1 MTDELLI
8 KYLLKE
14 TNAKE
19 QHLIEEWLGESEEHQ
34 KQFDQIRFLW
44 EKSGDLLKNETQPDE
59 EEAWER
65 FKKKRAEQTVT
76 RNIKPWNVFQ
86 LLAAASVVIITGIT
100 LWLFFTK
107 DLSSRNI
114 IVKNEVISSTL
125 SDGSLLTINKNSQLS
140 FRASASERL
149 VKLAEGEVFF
159 KVAPDKTKP
168 FVIELGNNAKVTVLG
183 TSFNIKYRK
192 GIAEVIV
199 ETGLVKV
206 NKNSAE
212 LHLHPGEKVEFDS
225 QDSILQATK
234 NNDSLY
240 RYFRNKEFVID
251 NVPLQKVINV
261 LSEAYSTTI
270 VLADKD
276 LADLKL
282 NVKFKEE
289 PLDKI
294 LGVISETFG
303 LKVIKEKDR
312 YILQKK

>member
-19 QHLIEEWLGESEEHQ
+19 QNLIEEWLKESKENQ

-44 EKSGDLLKNETQPDE
+44 EKSGDLLRNETQPDE

-65 FKKKRAEQTVT
+65 FKEKRAGQVVT
-76 RNIKPWNVFQ
+76 RNIRPWNVFQ

-114 IVKNEVISSTL
+114 IAKNEIISSKL

-159 KVAPDKTKP
+159 KVTPDKTKP
-168 FVIELGNNAKVTVLG
+168 FVIELGDAAKVTVLG

-199 ETGLVKV
+199 ETGLVRV
-206 NKNSAE
+206 SKNSAE
-212 LHLHPGEKVEFDS
+212 LHLRPGEKVEFDD
-225 QDSILQATK
+225 QDSVLHATK

-240 RYFRNKEFVID
+240 KYFRNKEFVID

-261 LSEAYSTTI
+261 LSEAYSTKI
-270 VLADKD
+270 ILADED

-294 LGVISETFG
+294 LGIISETFG
-303 LKVIKEKDR
+303 LKVLKEKDR

>member
-14 TNAKE
+14 TNAE
-19 QHLIEEWLGESEEHQ
+19 ERHFIEEWLKENEEHQ

-44 EKSGDLLKNETQPDE
+44 DKSGDLLKNETQPDE

-65 FKKKRAEQTVT
+65 FKKKRTEQVVP
-76 RNIKPWNVFQ
+76 RNIKPWNIFQ
-86 LLAAASVVIITGIT
+86 LVAAASVVLITGIT

-107 DLSSRNI
+107 DLSRKNI

-140 FRASASERL
+140 FSASTSERL
-149 VKLAEGEVFF
+149 VKLKEGEVFF

-168 FVIELGNNAKVTVLG
+168 FIIELGNSAKVTVLG
-183 TSFNIKYRK
+183 TSFNVKYRK
-192 GIAEVIV
+192 GAAEVIV

-206 NKNSAE
+206 SQNNSE
-212 LHLHPGEKVEFDS
+212 LQLHPGEKVEFRGDDS
-225 QDSILQATK
+225 TLLAVK
-234 NNDSLY
+234 NSDSLY
-240 RYFRNKEFVID
+240 KYFRNKEFVID
-251 NVPLQKVINV
+251 NVPLQRVVNV
-261 LSEAYSTTI
+261 LSEAYSTSI
-270 VLADKD
+270 VLADED
-276 LADLKL
+276 LAKLKL

-289 PLDKI
+289 SLDKI
-294 LGVISETFG
+294 LGVISETFE
-303 LKVIKEKDR
+303 LKLIKEKDR